1 MIKISVIVPVYN
13 VEKYLATCL
22 NSLIDQGVDE
32 NDYEIILVNDGS
44 KDSSLEICNHYA
56 EIHSNIRIFSQE
68 NQGVSMARNLG
79 LSKAEGEWILFMDSD
94 DYLCKKSLSY
104 LLTHFCSDA
113 YDAVR
118 FWTRIIDDGKIEKE
132 MSCVGD
138 AYFFGSGYDFI
149 EKYGLETFCY
159 TTLYRRSFLQA
170 HRLCFMPYKM
180 GEDFLFASG
189 CLLANPRI
197 CSTSCIVYQYLIH
210 TNSAS
215 TSRRKFHS
223 RACAYDHLAAN
234 DRFLGILD
242 KMNLIS
248 SNPNVYNKCIES
260 IQGKYSLIF
269 SRILTSDI
277 SSKEFKQIINNQ
289 KKRGLLPVPKRE
301 KNFKTSLTTLGVNL
315 LVSFPFL
322 FLPAK
327 MIYSNLFV
335 PFILNK
341 LDRNK

>member
-1 MIKISVIVPVYN
+1 MKISVIVPVYN
-13 VEKYLATCL
+13 VENYLSTCL
-22 NSLIDQGVDE
+22 DSLLDQGLGVHE
-32 NDYEIILVNDGS
+32 YEIILINDGS
-44 KDSSLEICNHYA
+44 KDGSLDICNLYA
-56 EIHSNIRIFSQE
+56 KAHSNIHVYSQE

-104 LLTHFCSDA
+104 LLSHFCSDV

-159 TTLYRRSFLQA
+159 TTLYRRSFIQA

-180 GEDFLFASG
+180 GEDFLFASE

-197 CSTSCIVYQYLIH
+197 CSTSCKVYQYLIH

-215 TSRRKFHS
+215 TSRRKSHS

-234 DRFLGILD
+234 DRLLGIMD
-242 KMNLIS
+242 KSNLMSI
-248 SNPNVYNKCIES
+248 NPNVYNKSIES

-289 KKRGLLPVPKRE
+289 KKRGLLPLPKRE
-301 KNFKTSLTTLGVNL
+301 SNFKSSFTALGINI

-322 FLPAK
+322 FLLAK
-327 MIYSNLFV
+327 IIYSYLFV
-335 PFILNK
+335 PFILKK

>member
-1 MIKISVIVPVYN
+1 MKKISVIVPVYN

-22 NSLIDQGVDE
+22 DSLIDQGLEED
-32 NDYEIILVNDGS
+32 DYEIILVNDGS

-79 LSKAEGEWILFMDSD
+79 LSKAEGEWILLVDSD
-94 DYLCKKSLSY
+94 DFLCKKSLFY
-104 LLTHFCSDA
+104 LFTHFCSGE

-118 FWTRIIDDGKIEKE
+118 FWTRIIDDGKIQKE

-138 AYFFGSGYDFI
+138 IYFTGSGYEYI

-159 TTLYRRSFLQA
+159 TTLYRRSFLEA
-170 HRLCFMPYKM
+170 HRICFMPYKI
-180 GEDFLFASG
+180 GEDFLFASE

-197 CSTSCIVYQYLIH
+197 CSTSCKVYQYLIH
-210 TNSAS
+210 DNSTS
-215 TSRRKFHS
+215 TSRSRFHS
-223 RACAYDHLAAN
+223 RACVYDHLAAN
-234 DRFLGILD
+234 EKLLGIID
-242 KMNLIS
+242 KMNLMS
-248 SNPNVYNKCIES
+248 LNPNVYNKCIES
-260 IQGKYSLIF
+260 IQGKYSLVF

-289 KKRGLLPVPKRE
+289 KKRGLLPLPKRE
-301 KNFKTSLTTLGVNL
+301 SNFKSSFTALGINI

-322 FLPAK
+322 FLLAK
-327 MIYSNLFV
+327 IIYSYLFV
-335 PFILNK
+335 PFILKK

>member
-1 MIKISVIVPVYN
+1 MKISVIVPVYN
-13 VEKYLATCL
+13 VENYLSTCL
-22 NSLIDQGVDE
+22 DSLLDQGLGVHE
-32 NDYEIILVNDGS
+32 YEIILINDGS
-44 KDSSLEICNHYA
+44 KDGSLDICNLYA
-56 EIHSNIRIFSQE
+56 KAHSNIHVYSQE

-104 LLTHFCSDA
+104 LLSHFCSGE
-113 YDAVR
+113 YDAIR
-118 FWTRIIDDGKIEKE
+118 FWIRIIDDGKSKKE

-138 AYFFGSGYDFI
+138 AYYIGSGYEYI
-149 EKYGLETFCY
+149 EKYGLETFCC
-159 TTLYRRSFLQA
+159 TTLYRRSFLEA
-170 HRLCFMPYKM
+170 HRICFMPYKM
-180 GEDFLFASG
+180 GEDFLFASE

-197 CSTSCIVYQYLIH
+197 CSTSCKVYQYLIH

-215 TSRRKFHS
+215 TSRRKSHS

-234 DRFLGILD
+234 DRLLD
-242 KMNLIS
+242 IMDKSNLMSI
-248 SNPNVYNKCIES
+248 NPNVYNKSIES

-289 KKRGLLPVPKRE
+289 KKRGLLPLPKRE
-301 KNFKTSLTTLGVNL
+301 SNFKSSFTALGINI

-322 FLPAK
+322 FLLAK
-327 MIYSNLFV
+327 IIYSYLFV
-335 PFILNK
+335 PFILK
-341 LDRNK
+341 KMDRNK